1 MYTGKKGDVS
11 QAGMERLCNDIGR
24 DLCQVSTHRLHRT
37 TQKESSSKEMWIQRL
52 YFIRVGQTNKEG
64 DMLVKA
70 GEQFENHRLVKFP
83 TRIPKLNK
91 EERRKMSK
99 VLTHCK
105 AEAQFKPLSSSPKQM
120 QATKEARPL
129 PKTNLTEVLPSQLD
143 DRLFLDIGQI
153 FRGEQ
158 EDKAAISRHEQ

>member
-37 TQKESSSKEMWIQRL
+37 TQKESSSTKMWIQKL
-52 YFIRVGQTNKEG
+52 YFITVGQTNKEG

-91 EERRKMSK
+91 EERERMMK
-99 VLTHCK
+99 VLIHCK
-105 AEAQFKPLSSSPKQM
+105 AEARVECFSSFPKQVP
-120 QATKEARPL
+120 ATEEAGPL
-129 PKTNLTEVLPSQLD
+129 QTNVTQVKAGTLQTKNVTQVLPSQLD
-143 DRLFLDIGQI
+143 DQLF
-153 FRGEQ
+153 
-158 EDKAAISRHEQ
+158 